1 MRYRSLGLATVL
13 IVTSTAW
20 AQTPS
25 DNQHALIGPPQLHA
39 LPVTAP
45 TLVEAYGPDPLQI
58 GELRLPAGPG
68 PFPVVM
74 VIHGGCWTKG
84 YETLAGTAPLA
95 SALTDMGVATW
106 NIEYRQVGD
115 TRGGWPGTFQDWGA
129 ALDHLRVLARTQPLD
144 LKHVVTVGH
153 SAGAHA
159 ALWLAAR
166 PRLPAD
172 SEVRGADPLKVS
184 AAVAIDGPGDLR
196 TLYGFDKEICGRPI
210 FVNLFGGA
218 PDAQAGRYRQANPI
232 EWLPLAVPQFMVA
245 SVVLEPSAA
254 QAYAAAAQSAGDKAT
269 VITLENAGD
278 FNMLS
283 PADPTWA
290 PVEAAILAA
299 AKAEQ

>member
-95 SALTDMGVATW
+95 SALTDKGVATW

-115 TRGGWPGTFQDWGA
+115 TRG
-129 ALDHLRVLARTQPLD
+129 L
-144 LKHVVTVGH
+144 
-153 SAGAHA
+153 
-159 ALWLAAR
+159 
-166 PRLPAD
+166 
-172 SEVRGADPLKVS
+172 
-184 AAVAIDGPGDLR
+184 GPSRIGER
-196 TLYGFDKEICGRPI
+196 R
-210 FVNLFGGA
+210 
-218 PDAQAGRYRQANPI
+218 
-232 EWLPLAVPQFMVA
+232 
-245 SVVLEPSAA
+245 S
-254 QAYAAAAQSAGDKAT
+254 
-269 VITLENAGD
+269 IT
-278 FNMLS
+278 
-283 PADPTWA
+283 
-290 PVEAAILAA
+290 
-299 AKAEQ
+299 

>member
-58 GELRLPAGPG
+58 GELRLPAGPD

-95 SALTDMGVATW
+95 SALTDKGVATW

-196 TLYGFDKEICGRPI
+196 TCTGSTRI
-210 FVNLFGGA
+210 F
-218 PDAQAGRYRQANPI
+218 
-232 EWLPLAVPQFMVA
+232 
-245 SVVLEPSAA
+245 
-254 QAYAAAAQSAGDKAT
+254 AAARSSSTCSGALLTHRRAAT
-269 VITLENAGD
+269 VRQIRSNGCLWPCLNSWSLPSCWSLQPRKP
-278 FNMLS
+278 MQQPHS
-283 PADPTWA
+283 RPA
-290 PVEAAILAA
+290 IRRR
-299 AKAEQ
+299 

>member
-95 SALTDMGVATW
+95 SALTDKGVATW

-166 PRLPAD
+166 PRLARRRTPSSARSSFTAPAGYATMGY
-172 SEVRGADPLKVS
+172 RLK
-184 AAVAIDGPGDLR
+184 D
-196 TLYGFDKEICGRPI
+196 TERPRSI
-210 FVNLFGGA
+210 
-218 PDAQAGRYRQANPI
+218 
-232 EWLPLAVPQFMVA
+232 WW
-245 SVVLEPSAA
+245 LEPLSSGTRPTSRRCFAIW
-254 QAYAAAAQSAGDKAT
+254 SSKERKSRPNFSNICHRWAGNT
-269 VITLENAGD
+269 SI
-278 FNMLS
+278 
-283 PADPTWA
+283 
-290 PVEAAILAA
+290 
-299 AKAEQ
+299 

>member
-1 MRYRSLGLATVL
+1 M
-13 IVTSTAW
+13 
-20 AQTPS
+20 
-25 DNQHALIGPPQLHA
+25 
-39 LPVTAP
+39 
-45 TLVEAYGPDPLQI
+45 
-58 GELRLPAGPG
+58 
-68 PFPVVM
+68 
-74 VIHGGCWTKG
+74 
-84 YETLAGTAPLA
+84 
-95 SALTDMGVATW
+95 TDKGVATW

-196 TLYGFDKEICGRPI
+196 TLYGFDKDICGRPI

-269 VITLENAGD
+269 VITLENV
-278 FNMLS
+278 LI
-283 PADPTWA
+283 PR
-290 PVEAAILAA
+290 EAAPSFRNDAAPLFRELLAP
-299 AKAEQ
+299 